1 MNKQPKGYTYEGMP
15 KTMVR
20 DHKRYLYHNS
30 YLKRE
35 QAEWDANKL
44 RQKGW
49 RTRMFKILGLYA
61 IYKRRSE
68 KVSKK
73 K

>member
-1 MNKQPKGYTYEGMP
+1 MSYLPRTRVVDG
-15 KTMVR
+15 
-20 DHKRYLYHNS
+20 KRYSLHND

-44 RQKGW
+44 RNKGW
-49 RTRMFKILGLYA
+49 TTRMFKILGLYA